1 MIISR
6 NLAHNKGN
14 MMNKESDK
22 ESDEDCQRCGCFI
35 TPLTGRI
42 FFDGENFCRDCGLDE
57 MDECGM
63 DDFHGCND

>member
-1 MIISR
+1 
-6 NLAHNKGN
+6 